1 MRTLFQAI
9 GVDFDQW
16 KALTIVALKLDFRTS
31 SLGRSRMGR
40 QVSTIA
46 GFVGQFIFY
55 TLMGAFISAF
65 VWVSRDLFLVGTI
78 AMTYVMFI
86 VGMAVLVDHNSAL
99 VSPTDYAIL
108 GFRPVTSRTYFAA
121 RLTNVLVYT
130 MALTSVAALLPI
142 LSLFLRHGAVVGVA
156 GIGAFYAC
164 SLATALAI
172 LLGYAWLLRIVGPD
186 AVKRALSYAQLVMSF
201 VVYGGYFAMSRAVA
215 RSVTTTLSLAKTP
228 LVLLFPATWFASYI
242 ELASGKVGLLEIVPA
257 VASIAALA
265 AMAASMS
272 GRLSLEYSER
282 LGAMTTAT
290 APVKAPGRSASKGG
304 VWFKTGE
311 ARAVALLVRSQFRN
325 DQRFRMGV
333 LAILPMTF
341 IYLIS
346 GLNRGAIHDPFVEAA
361 RGTNNVAGV
370 TMAIMM
376 FPSLLKM
383 HLTRSESFRAS
394 WIFFVSPADRMK
406 IVRSSMRV
414 LIAFFLL
421 PYLMFVTLVYTYF
434 VGNLLH
440 VAVHIGLQGLLS
452 LLVLQTAMLIDP
464 ALPFSRPTQ
473 KGRDSFVLLLFLMF
487 ITSISVFLSIF
498 SAELYSSL
506 PATIGVFGAIV
517 AASLIVD
524 LLTRARVGLQTASLE
539 FEG

>member
-1 MRTLFQAI
+1 
-9 GVDFDQW
+9 
-16 KALTIVALKLDFRTS
+16 
-31 SLGRSRMGR
+31 
-40 QVSTIA
+40 
-46 GFVGQFIFY
+46 
-55 TLMGAFISAF
+55 MGAFIAAF

-142 LSLFLRHGAVVGVA
+142 LSLFVRHGAAVGVA
-156 GIGAFYAC
+156 GIAAFYAC

-215 RSVTTTLSLAKTP
+215 RVTTTLSLAKTP

-242 ELASGKVGLLEIVPA
+242 ELASGKVGLLEIVSA
-257 VASIAALA
+257 VASIAVLA
-265 AMAASMS
+265 AMAASMG

-290 APVKAPGRSASKGG
+290 VPIKAPGRSSSKGG

-346 GLNRGAIHDPFVEAA
+346 GLSRGAIHDPFVEAA

-406 IVRSSMRV
+406 VVRSSMRV

-421 PYLMFVTLVYTYF
+421 PYLIFVTLVYTYF

-440 VAVHIGLQGLLS
+440 VAVHIGLQGMLS

-498 SAELYSSL
+498 SAELYSSV

>member
-1 MRTLFQAI
+1 MRAVFAAA

-16 KALTIVALKLDFRTS
+16 KALTRVALKLDFRTS
-31 SLGRSRMGR
+31 SLGRSQFRREAG
-40 QVSTIA
+40 TIA
-46 GFVGQFIFY
+46 ALIGQFIFY
-55 TLMGAFISAF
+55 TLMGAFMSLF
-65 VWVSRDLFLVGTI
+65 VWFSRDVFLVSTI
-78 AMTYVMFI
+78 AMTYVMFV
-86 VGMAVLVDHNSAL
+86 VGTAVLVDHNSAL
-99 VSPTDYAIL
+99 ASPTDYAIL
-108 GFRPVTSRTYFAA
+108 GFRPVTSRTYFAV

-130 MALTSVAALLPI
+130 LALTSVAGWLPI
-142 LSLFLRHGAVVGVA
+142 LSLFLRHGAAVGFA
-156 GIGAFYAC
+156 GIAAFYAC

-172 LLGYAWLLRIVGPD
+172 LMGYAWMLRVIGPA
-186 AVKRALSYAQLVMSF
+186 AVKRALSYVQLAMSF
-201 VVYGGYFAMSRAVA
+201 LVYGGYFVMTQTVGRV
-215 RSVTTTLSLAKTP
+215 VTSTMALPKTRW
-228 LVLLFPATWFASYI
+228 LLLYPATWFGSYI
-242 ELASGKVGLLEIVPA
+242 ELASGKLGPLEIVPA
-257 VASIAALA
+257 VASVAVLF
-265 AMAASMS
+265 AMAASLS

-282 LGAMTTAT
+282 LGAMTAAA
-290 APVKAPGRSASKGG
+290 APVKAASRGASKGG

-333 LAILPMTF
+333 LAILPMTM
-341 IYLIS
+341 IYLFS
-346 GLNRGAIHDPFVEAA
+346 GLNRGALHDPFESGL
-361 RGTNNVAGV
+361 RGSNNLSGV

-421 PYLMFVTLVYTYF
+421 PYLAFVTLVYAYF
-434 VGNLLH
+434 VGNLFH
-440 VAVHIGLQGLLS
+440 VVVHIGLQGLLS
-452 LLVLQTAMLIDP
+452 LVVLQTTMLIDP

-487 ITSISVFLSIF
+487 ITMISVFLSIF
-498 SAELYSSL
+498 SAQLYGSVV
-506 PATIGVFGAIV
+506 ATIGMF
-517 AASLIVD
+517 AAVLVVSLVID

>member
-1 MRTLFQAI
+1 MRALFAAAGI
-9 GVDFDQW
+9 DFDQW
-16 KALTIVALKLDFRTS
+16 TALTVVALKLDFRTS
-31 SLGRSRMGR
+31 SLGRNRLRR
-40 QVSTIA
+40 QASTIA
-46 GFVGQFIFY
+46 ALVGQVIFY

-65 VWVSRDLFLVGTI
+65 VWFSRDLFLVGTI
-78 AMTYVMFI
+78 ATTYVIFI

-108 GFRPVTSRTYFAA
+108 GFRPVTSRTYFAV

-130 MALTSVAALLPI
+130 TALTGLAAWLPI
-142 LSLFLRHGAVVGVA
+142 VSLFLRHGAVVGLAGVA
-156 GIGAFYAC
+156 AFSMS

-172 LLGYAWLLRIVGPD
+172 LLGYAWLLRLIGPD
-186 AVKRALSYAQLVMSF
+186 AVKRALSYLQLVMSF
-201 VVYGGYFAMSRAVA
+201 AVYGGYFLMSRAVA
-215 RSVTTTLSLAKTP
+215 RSMTTTLSLAKTP
-228 LVLLFPATWFASYI
+228 LVLLYPATWFASYI
-242 ELASGKVGLLEIVPA
+242 ELASGKVGPMEIVPA
-257 VASIAALA
+257 AASIAVLAL
-265 AMAASMS
+265 MATALG

-282 LGAMTTAT
+282 LGAMTTAS
-290 APVKAPGRSASKGG
+290 APVKAVGRASSKAGI
-304 VWFKTGE
+304 WFKTGE
-311 ARAVALLVRSQFRN
+311 ARAVALLIRSQFRN

-341 IYLIS
+341 IYLFS
-346 GLNRGAIHDPFVEAA
+346 GLNRGAIYDPFVSPE
-361 RGTNNVAGV
+361 RGANNVTGV

-414 LIAFFLL
+414 LVAFFLL
-421 PYLMFVTLVYTYF
+421 PYLGFVMLVYTYF
-434 VGNLLH
+434 VGNFFH

-473 KGRDSFVLLLFLMF
+473 KGRDSFVLMLFLMF
-487 ITSISVFLSIF
+487 ITAVSVFLSIF
-498 SAELYSSL
+498 SAELYSNL
-506 PATIGVFGAIV
+506 LATVGVFGAIV
-517 AASLIVD
+517 AASVVVD
-524 LLTRARVGLQTASLE
+524 MLTRARIGLQTASLE